1 MAVSGPFN
9 TEGQPLSDADIASWC
24 AQCIKLSAGY
34 ADSKLSTQRA
44 RTAAY
49 YDGELPKRA
58 HKGSSS
64 YVSQDV
70 YDAVESMVA
79 TLLETFTGN
88 HNPVRFAPQNA
99 DDVEAARIATEFTNY
114 VIFRQND
121 GYNIF
126 NSALHDG
133 LVDRNGIAQVY
144 WHKDISEQDEAV
156 DLPNQQA
163 AIAFLSQLGPDTKN
177 HKLTSDDKADPNSSV
192 HLTFTRVIDNS
203 HVRID
208 PVPPEEF
215 GISPRAK
222 SLKDAAVTYRRMSK
236 TRSELLKMGYDKA
249 VLDEIWGDDDFWL
262 KTDPEVMQRFW
273 QVDDAAYA
281 GIDAELQDQRT
292 SIVLYD
298 IYAHLDI
305 KGTGKTELY
314 RVVYAGNRVLEKEQV
329 SRKPFIIYT
338 PLPRPHSFWGNS
350 FAEKVIPT
358 QVARTVLTRSILDHA
373 MVTTNPRYQV
383 IRGGLANPK
392 ELLEN
397 RLGGIVNV
405 TRPDA
410 LAPLPQPSLNP
421 FIFQTI
427 QLLDDDKEEITGISK
442 LSQGLNK
449 DAISNQNSADMVQQL
464 VSISQQRQK
473 IIARNFANGFMKDLF
488 LLVYQ
493 LVLENESGQRVA
505 EIAGNWVQVDPT
517 TWAERKDVSVEFAI
531 GYGEQDKMAQKWV
544 QIDQYLSNPRFAQ
557 AYPYPKQYA
566 VLSKVMNAWGIK
578 DVENYL
584 TPPQQIQPPPPDP
597 MQQLQVQMMQREMN
611 LKERQQAFTEQKA
624 GLEHSRKVV
633 DTMAKANREGVNI
646 DQQQQSQDLDWAKF
660 QHEVQVDNAEIAL
673 QHQAQTITATPEPK
687 G

>member
-1 MAVSGPFN
+1 MAATGVYN
-9 TEGQPLSDADIASWC
+9 TDGKPLSDDDIAAWC
-24 AQCIKLSAGY
+24 AQSIKLSTSY

-64 YVSQDV
+64 YISMDV

-88 HNPVRFAPQNA
+88 HNPVQFAPQNA
-99 DDVEAARIATEFTNY
+99 QDVEAARIATAFTNY

-121 GYNIF
+121 GYSVF

-133 LVDRNGIAQVY
+133 LVDRNGVAQVF
-144 WHKDISEQDEAV
+144 WFKDISEQAEEI
-156 DLPNQQA
+156 DLPDHQA
-163 AIAFLSQLGPDTKN
+163 AIAYLSQLGADTKD
-177 HKLTSDDKADPNSSV
+177 HELTVDDPDDPHSSV

-203 HVRID
+203 QVKIE

-222 SLKDAAVTYRRMSK
+222 SLKEAPVVYRRTSK
-236 TRSELLKMGYDKA
+236 TRSELLKMGYKDS
-249 VLDEIWGDDDFWL
+249 VLEEIWGDDDFWL
-262 KTDPEVMQRFW
+262 RTDPEVMQRFI

-281 GIDAELQDQRT
+281 GIDAEMQPDRR
-292 SIVLYD
+292 SITVYD

-305 KGTGKTELY
+305 HGTGKTELY
-314 RVVYAGNRVLEKEQV
+314 RVVYAGNKVLEKEQV

-383 IRGGLANPK
+383 VRGGLANPK

-397 RLGGIVNV
+397 RLGGLVNV

-410 LAPLPQPSLNP
+410 IAPLPQPSLNP

-464 VSISQQRQK
+464 VSVSQQRQK

-493 LVLENESGQRVA
+493 LVLENVSGQHVA
-505 EIAGNWVQVDPT
+505 EIAGNWVEVDPS
-517 TWAERKDVSVEFAI
+517 TWTARKDVSVEFAI

-557 AYPYPKQYA
+557 AYPYTKQYA
-566 VLSKVMNAWGIK
+566 VLTKVMNAWGIK
-578 DVENYL
+578 DIENYL
-584 TPPQQIQPPPPDP
+584 TPPPQVQPPPPNP
-597 MQQLQVQMMQREMN
+597 MQQLQVQMMQREMS
-611 LKERQQAFTEQKA
+611 LKERTQAFAEQKA
-624 GLEHSRKVV
+624 NLEHSRKTV

-660 QHEVQVDNAEIAL
+660 EHDMQVDAAEIEL
-673 QHQAQTITATPEPK
+673 QRQAQTITANPEPK